1 MDEREMVAT
10 SDLSIPGETVQYGAG
25 ATIMAE
31 NVGEDF
37 VFEITQGLAKVF
49 TINGRDQQYVHLIV
63 GPGELFPTAWLIG
76 REYKGITVEAI
87 GPVTVRRYD
96 RRVFI
101 EEIRNDGVKALEV
114 MRRMAADLNLYAT
127 RLDNLEFKY
136 ASERLAY
143 RLLVLAQRFGQE
155 SKLGVRL
162 PPFTNQDIG
171 QTINLSRE
179 SVNRELSRFG
189 RLGLTSTRSGIIHI
203 LDYAGL
209 RKEVSKSSKPL
220 FIDDVLLSQRT
231 DI

>member
-1 MDEREMVAT
+1 MDEREMVAMG
-10 SDLSIPGETVQYGAG
+10 DLSLPGETVQYGAG
-25 ATIMAE
+25 EVIMGE
-31 NVGEDF
+31 NIGEDF
-37 VFEITQGLAKVF
+37 VFEITHGLAKVF
-49 TINGRDQQYVHLIV
+49 TINGRDQQYVHLII

-76 REYKGITVEAI
+76 REYRGITVETI

-96 RRVFI
+96 RKLFLQ
-101 EEIRNDGVKALEV
+101 EIRKDGEKALEV

-143 RLLVLAQRFGQE
+143 RLMALAQRFGEE
-155 SKLGVRL
+155 SKHGVRL

-189 RLGLTSTRSGIIHI
+189 RLGITATRSGIIHI
-203 LDYAGL
+203 LDYEGL

-220 FIDDVLLSQRT
+220 FIDDVLLSQRSNT
-231 DI
+231 